1 MNRERLIEILNAY
14 GADPMRWPA
23 EEREAARA
31 LLARSPELQ
40 TAWREAMDLD
50 LALRAWTNPVD
61 PPFDAARLSARIT
74 ADRSRSNVLRPLFR
88 QRPVLAWPNVAG
100 LAAAAVAGF
109 LIGWAGPNLNLRDDM
124 DAELIDRLALLSTIE
139 DATW

>member
-1 MNRERLIEILNAY
+1 MNPERLIEILNAY

-31 LLARSPELQ
+31 LLACAPEVRATL
-40 TAWREAMDLD
+40 REAMDLD
-50 LALRAWTNPVD
+50 HALRAWTNPVE

-74 ADRSRSNVLRPLFR
+74 ASRPRPGVFRPLFR
-88 QRPVLAWPNVAG
+88 RRSVLAWPSVAG

-109 LIGWAGPNLNLRDDM
+109 LVGWAGPDFNLRDRT
-124 DAELIDRLALLSTIE
+124 DAELVDRLALLSTIE